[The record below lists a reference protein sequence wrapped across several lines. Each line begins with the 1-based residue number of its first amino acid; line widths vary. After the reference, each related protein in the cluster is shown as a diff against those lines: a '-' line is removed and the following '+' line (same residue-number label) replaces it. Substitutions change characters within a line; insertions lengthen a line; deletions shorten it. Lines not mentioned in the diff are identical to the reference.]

1 MKKQYE
7 VSILE
12 GKIYVDPEFVKKA
25 GQLDSPE
32 FSEYMRLKRELPGF
46 PFEEKNLNVSSR
58 FTYSKLSYDAMKDFI
73 NFYESDERK
82 PAALAEFN
90 RVRAESAFKKAPY
103 SFVKSWFVRNY
114 KEAYRK
120 SSFAEKEPGKSNP
133 SSNP

>member
-12 GKIYVDPEFVKKA
+12 GKIYVDPEFVMKA

-46 PFEEKNLNVSSR
+46 PFEEKNLNVSSK
-58 FTYSKLSYDAMKDFI
+58 FTYSKLSYDVMKDFI
-73 NFYESDERK
+73 DFYESEERK

-120 SSFAEKEPGKSNP
+120 SSFAEKEPGKPNP
-133 SSNP
+133 